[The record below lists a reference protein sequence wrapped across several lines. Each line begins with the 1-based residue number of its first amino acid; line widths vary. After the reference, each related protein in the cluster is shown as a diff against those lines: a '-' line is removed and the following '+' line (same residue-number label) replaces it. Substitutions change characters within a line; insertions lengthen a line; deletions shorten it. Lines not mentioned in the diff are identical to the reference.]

1 MRQIVFTSQYKRDLK
16 LALRRNLPE
25 EKLNEVIKLLAT
37 DQPLPAANK
46 DHALRGEFRGFRE
59 CHILPNWLLMY
70 RKDDL
75 QLQLVLMRTGTHA
88 DLFGM

>member
-1 MRQIVFTSQYKRDLK
+1 MRKIVFTSQYKRDLK

-46 DHALRGEFRGFRE
+46 DHALKGEFSGFRE
-59 CHILPNWLLMY
+59 CHIQPNWLLMY
-70 RKDDL
+70 RKDDF
-75 QLQLVLMRTGTHA
+75 QLQLVLVRTGTHA

>member
-16 LALRRNLPE
+16 LALRRKLPE
-25 EKLNEVIKLLAT
+25 EKLNEVIKLLAN

-46 DHALRGEFRGFRE
+46 DHALKGEFRGFRE
-59 CHILPNWLLMY
+59 CHIQPNWLLMY
-70 RKDDL
+70 RKDDHM
-75 QLQLVLMRTGTHA
+75 LQLVLMRTGTHA

>member
-1 MRQIVFTSQYKRDLK
+1 M
-16 LALRRNLPE
+16 
-25 EKLNEVIKLLAT
+25 LAT

-46 DHALRGEFRGFRE
+46 DHALKGVFRGFRE
-59 CHILPNWLLMY
+59 CHIQPNWLLMY

>member
-46 DHALRGEFRGFRE
+46 DHALKGAFRGFRE
-59 CHILPNWLLMY
+59 CHI
-70 RKDDL
+70 
-75 QLQLVLMRTGTHA
+75 
-88 DLFGM
+88 

>member
-46 DHALRGEFRGFRE
+46 DHALKGEFHGFRE
-59 CHILPNWLLMY
+59 CHIQPNWLLMY

-75 QLQLVLMRTGTHA
+75 MLQLVLMRTGTHA
-88 DLFGM
+88 DLFGL

>member
-46 DHALRGEFRGFRE
+46 DHALKGEFRSFRE

-75 QLQLVLMRTGTHA
+75 QLQLVLIRTGTHA

>member
-16 LALRRNLPE
+16 HALRHHLPE
-25 EKLNEVIKLLAT
+25 EKLNEVIRLLAT

-46 DHALRGEFRGFRE
+46 DHALKGEFRGFRE
-59 CHILPNWLLMY
+59 CHIQPDWLLMY

-75 QLQLVLMRTGTHA
+75 QLQLVLIRTGSHT

>member
-37 DQPLPAANK
+37 DQPLPVANQ
-46 DHALRGEFRGFRE
+46 DHALKGEFRGFRE
-59 CHILPNWLLMY
+59 CHIQPDWLLIY

-75 QLQLVLMRTGTHA
+75 QLQLVLIRTGTHT
-88 DLFGM
+88 DLFN

>member
-46 DHALRGEFRGFRE
+46 DHALRGEFQGFRE
-59 CHILPNWLLMY
+59 CHIQPDWLLMY
-70 RKDDL
+70 RKDDNL
-75 QLQLVLMRTGTHA
+75 LHLVLMRTGTHA
-88 DLFGM
+88 DLFG

>member
-1 MRQIVFTSQYKRDLK
+1 MRKIVFTSQYKRDLK

-25 EKLNEVIKLLAT
+25 EKLNEVIKLLVT

-46 DHALRGEFRGFRE
+46 DHALKGELSGFRE
-59 CHILPNWLLMY
+59 CHIQPNWLLMY
-70 RKDDL
+70 RKDDY
-75 QLQLVLMRTGTHA
+75 QLQLVLVRTGTHA

>member
-16 LALRRNLPE
+16 LALRRKLPE

-46 DHALRGEFRGFRE
+46 DHALKGEFRGFRE
-59 CHILPNWLLMY
+59 CHIQPNWLLMY

-75 QLQLVLMRTGTHA
+75 MLQLVLMRTGTHA

>member
-37 DQPLPAANK
+37 DHPLPAVNK
-46 DHALRGEFRGFRE
+46 DHALRGKFHGFRE
-59 CHILPNWLLMY
+59 CHILPDWLLMY
-70 RKDDL
+70 RKDEDL
-75 QLQLVLMRTGTHA
+75 LQLVLIRTGTHA

>member
-25 EKLNEVIKLLAT
+25 EKLNEVIKMLAT
-37 DQPLPAANK
+37 DQPLPADNK
-46 DHALRGEFRGFRE
+46 DHALKGEFRGFRE
-59 CHILPNWLLMY
+59 CHIQPNWLLIY

>member
-46 DHALRGEFRGFRE
+46 DHALKGEFRGFRE
-59 CHILPNWLLMY
+59 CHIQPNWLLMY

-75 QLQLVLMRTGTHA
+75 MLQLVLMRTGTHA

>member
-25 EKLNEVIKLLAT
+25 EKLNEIIKLLAT

-46 DHALRGEFRGFRE
+46 DHALKGEFRGFRE
-59 CHILPNWLLMY
+59 CHIQPNWLLMY

-75 QLQLVLMRTGTHA
+75 MLQLVLVRTGTHT
-88 DLFGM
+88 DLFEM

>member
-16 LALRRNLPE
+16 LALRRKLPE

-46 DHALRGEFRGFRE
+46 DHALKGEFRGFRE

-70 RKDDL
+70 RKDDFR
-75 QLQLVLMRTGTHA
+75 LQLVLMRTGTHA

>member
-25 EKLNEVIKLLAT
+25 EKMNEVIKLLAT

-46 DHALRGEFRGFRE
+46 DHALRGKFQGFRE
-59 CHILPNWLLMY
+59 CHILPDWLLMY
-70 RKDDL
+70 RKDNDL
-75 QLQLVLMRTGTHA
+75 LQLVLMRTGTHA